1 MSVIGAKPTELHL
14 RKVQPNWRTI
24 FAIMQT
30 MQWDDLK
37 FVLALHR
44 SGTLVG
50 AGKLLHVNTSTV
62 GRRIVALEQSLD
74 TRLFDRISGG
84 YQPTPAAMRVVACAE
99 EMELQANALQLQ
111 IQGIDS
117 RVEGAVRIT
126 ALDAFLDRLVVPAL
140 PAFLLKHP
148 GIEITLESDLRLFEL
163 SRGEAD
169 IAVRSVKPVQPEM
182 VARSLG
188 VQATAFYQL
197 LGRSWTGHLPLVGL
211 PNKPEHARYHDYLLA
226 QVPNG
231 RIVARANTEARITD
245 LVKRGIGIGF
255 IDCFVG
261 ELDADLERL
270 PGFGL
275 SESLLWAVTQV
286 EMRRSARVRTTM
298 DFLVD
303 IIARAPMVPG
313 IE

>member
-1 MSVIGAKPTELHL
+1 
-14 RKVQPNWRTI
+14 
-24 FAIMQT
+24 

-62 GRRIVALEQSLD
+62 GRRILALERSLD
-74 TRLFDRISGG
+74 TRLFDRIAGG

-99 EMELQANALQLQ
+99 EMELQANALRRQ

-126 ALDAFLDRLVVPAL
+126 ALDAFLDRLVMPAL
-140 PAFLLKHP
+140 PKFLQQHP
-148 GIEITLESDLRLFEL
+148 GIEITLESNLRLFEL

-197 LGRSWTGHLPLVGL
+197 RGQTWPEHLPLIGL
-211 PNKPEHARYHDYLLA
+211 PNKPQHAHYNESLLA
-226 QVPNG
+226 QIPKG

-245 LVKRGIGIGF
+245 LVRRGIGVGF
-255 IDCFVG
+255 VDCFVG
-261 ELDADLERL
+261 ELDPDLERL
-270 PGFGL
+270 SGFGL
-275 SESLLWAVTQV
+275 HESRLWAVTHV
-286 EMRRSARVRTTM
+286 EMRRSARVLAAM

-303 IIARAPMVPG
+303 VVACAPMRPPG
-313 IE
+313 DGESDSAREIRPQSLLG

>member
-1 MSVIGAKPTELHL
+1 
-14 RKVQPNWRTI
+14 
-24 FAIMQT
+24 MQN

-62 GRRIVALEQSLD
+62 GRRITALERSLD
-74 TRLFDRISGG
+74 TRLYDRIGGG
-84 YQPTPAAMRVVACAE
+84 YRATPAAMRVIACAE
-99 EMELQANALQLQ
+99 EMELQANALQRQ
-111 IQGIDS
+111 IRGIDS

-126 ALDAFLDRLVVPAL
+126 ALDSFLDRLVVPAL
-140 PAFLLKHP
+140 PRFLEQHP

-169 IAVRSVKPVQPEM
+169 IAVRSVKPDQPEM

-188 VQATAFYQL
+188 VIATAFYQL
-197 LGRSWTGHLPLVGL
+197 RGRTWRDHLPLIGL
-211 PNKPEHARYHDYLLA
+211 PNKPQHAHYNERLLG
-226 QVPNG
+226 QVPKG
-231 RIVARANTEARITD
+231 RIVARVNTEARIAD
-245 LVKRGIGIGF
+245 MVKRGIGIGF
-255 IDCFVG
+255 VDCFVG
-261 ELDADLERL
+261 EPDPELERL

-275 SESLLWAVTQV
+275 SESQLWAITHV
-286 EMRRSARVRTTM
+286 EMRRSARVRVAL

-303 IIARAPMVPG
+303 VVARAPLRPSKEKKPG
-313 IE
+313 FD